1 MDGKGLCS
9 ERILGKLQDFTLQ
22 RSEDGA
28 QLAPKSAEGSGFHNS
43 RLKSRGLKDLE
54 WELDSR
60 DVGVKLFALMKELY

>member
-28 QLAPKSAEGSGFHNS
+28 KLAPKSAE
-43 RLKSRGLKDLE
+43 DLAFTIHD
-54 WELDSR
+54 LR
-60 DVGVKLFALMKELY
+60 VAA